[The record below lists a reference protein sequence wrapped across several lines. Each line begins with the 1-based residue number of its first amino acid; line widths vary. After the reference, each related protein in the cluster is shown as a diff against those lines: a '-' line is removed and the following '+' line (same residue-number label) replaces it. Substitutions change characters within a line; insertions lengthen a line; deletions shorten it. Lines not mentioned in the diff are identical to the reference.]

1 MSDEIYQAL
10 SVFALALLGY
20 GVRLLR
26 NFALEFI
33 DKIKDEKM
41 QSALRRV
48 TDAAEVA
55 VLATTQTYV
64 DELRKHREDGVL
76 TAEERSAAFNKAMEK
91 AKASLGKE
99 GAKQLTEHLK
109 ISEEELK
116 IFLESKIEAAVAK
129 QRKA

>member
-1 MSDEIYQAL
+1 MSDEFYQAL
-10 SVFALALLGY
+10 SVFAIALFGY
-20 GVRLLR
+20 GLKLLR
-26 NFALEFI
+26 HFIEEFV

-41 QSALRRV
+41 KSALMRV

-55 VLATTQTYV
+55 VLSTTQTYV
-64 DELRKHREDGVL
+64 DELRKGREDGVL
-76 TAEERSAAFNKAMEK
+76 TAEERAAAFDKAMEK